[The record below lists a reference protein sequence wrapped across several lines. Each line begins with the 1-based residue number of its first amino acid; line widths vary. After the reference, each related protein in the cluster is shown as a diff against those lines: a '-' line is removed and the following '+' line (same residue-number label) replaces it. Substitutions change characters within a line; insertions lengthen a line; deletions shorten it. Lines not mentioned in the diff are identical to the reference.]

1 MNIPDP
7 IEHTWEAL
15 ENSSAH
21 SQFKIIGT
29 STDSNFSDSIII
41 NTQEWGNNMSYALR
55 YSSTGELE
63 WNMFEYS
70 SDWSIKHTQQL
81 HGLDIIK
88 LWANGIIS
96 AYQAAFKEQN
106 IKNIE
111 SLKTDILRNLYLRT
125 ESFDPFVWSYP
136 NSKVLDPIKSAL
148 QKLNTEEQI
157 ALADW
162 FFEITIW
169 HHISNNRNAYKVYYV
184 FKGTSFSTRFH
195 ELETTRLKNAGYPK
209 GFIL

>member
-1 MNIPDP
+1 
-7 IEHTWEAL
+7 
-15 ENSSAH
+15 
-21 SQFKIIGT
+21 T

-41 NTQEWGNNMSYALR
+41 NTQEGENNISYALR

-63 WNMFEYS
+63 GNMFEYS
-70 SDWSIKHTQQL
+70 LDGTIKYTQQL
-81 HGLDIIK
+81 HGFDM
-88 LWANGIIS
+88 IS
-96 AYQAAFKEQN
+96 LGAHGVISVFQDAFKEKN
-106 IKNIE
+106 NGNIE

-125 ESFDPFVWSYP
+125 ESFDPFVGSYP

-162 FFEITIW
+162 FFEITIG

-195 ELETTRLKNAGYPK
+195 ELETTRLKNAGYPN